1 MGKGGHLRSSV
12 RWIWSRECA
21 GPAKMTLIS
30 WGPAIPVLPNTS
42 QLGETEAMVWNTG
55 LGVWLVLLQT
65 QPGHFLAG
73 RLWSSESA
81 SLSFIFLIYKSEI
94 AILTS
99 PVVKIFKFFQ
109 RGFCSWDSALL
120 THLDRRSL
128 GRLSRASMNLPFVP
142 TGSSYQVGTL
152 EVLFKGEKKWTLEIC
167 PKYKE
172 LPRTGG
178 DETGHSFHSLN
189 KYTKHWLGAG
199 H

>member
-1 MGKGGHLRSSV
+1 MGKGGHPRSSA
-12 RWIWSRECA
+12 RWTWSRGCA

-30 WGPAIPVLPNTS
+30 WGPAIPPS
-42 QLGETEAMVWNTG
+42 LGRLRRWYGTEAF
-55 LGVWLVLLQT
+55 GVWLVLLQT

-73 RLWSSESA
+73 RLWTSESA

-99 PVVKIFKFFQ
+99 PVVKIFKCFQ

-142 TGSSYQVGTL
+142 TASSYQVGKL

-167 PKYKE
+167 PKYK
-172 LPRTGG
+172 
-178 DETGHSFHSLN
+178 
-189 KYTKHWLGAG
+189 
-199 H
+199 